1 MIVVI
6 TQLKE
11 KKMSS
16 DPRGKENENADMKY
30 ELTIRKDELKLF
42 WQA

>member
-1 MIVVI
+1 MEKRLSFSNSHKSEKVGMIVVI

-16 DPRGKENENADMKY
+16 DPREK
-30 ELTIRKDELKLF
+30 
-42 WQA
+42 

>member
-16 DPRGKENENADMKY
+16 DPREK
-30 ELTIRKDELKLF
+30 
-42 WQA
+42 

>member
-6 TQLKE
+6 TQMKE

-16 DPRGKENENADMKY
+16 DPREKDDEKADMKY
-30 ELTIRKDELKLF
+30 ELTIRRK
-42 WQA
+42 